1 MRPHGL
7 LFSPAETI
15 RAFFLRAIFWLVITL
30 LCWYVLVPL
39 LHWPIRWFL
48 SGMALLGV
56 PEFVTGVSQTLAGFE
71 FQTNLS
77 PGTTAGQPFR
87 PDAVIA
93 VTVDARLY
101 TYGAALM
108 AALTL
113 AAWERGRWRYLATGW
128 LVLLPFQMLAVYAV
142 GMKQIVI
149 DGGAAVAAQ
158 IDWARWQI
166 ETIAYLY
173 QFSTLIMPPVTAIAV
188 WLVLHKRFVERFVG
202 ADVLALIRK
211 AGEKPRP
218 KRIA

>member
-1 MRPHGL
+1 MHLSGL
-7 LFSPAETI
+7 LFTPAETI
-15 RAFFLRAIFWLVITL
+15 RQFFLRALFWLVLVL

-56 PEFVTGVSQTLAGFE
+56 PEFVTGVHQTLTGFE

-77 PGTTAGQPFR
+77 PGAASGQPFR

-93 VTVDARLY
+93 VAVDARLY
-101 TYGAALM
+101 SYGSALM

-113 AAWERGRWRYLATGW
+113 AAWERDRWRHLTMGW
-128 LVLLPFQMLAVYAV
+128 LILLPFQMLAVYAV

-149 DGGAAVAAQ
+149 DGGPAVAAQ
-158 IDWARWQI
+158 TDWAGWQI
-166 ETIAYLY
+166 EAIAYLY

-211 AGEKPRP
+211 AAEKPSRT
-218 KRIA
+218 A